1 MEYALFGLGAFLLAA
16 GMAGCVVPVVPGPL
30 LAYCA
35 LLTRFSAVG
44 STSLAIGAIIV
55 VVVTVVDYVLPA
67 VFARR
72 FDCTRW
78 GVLGCSIGTI
88 VGLFCMP
95 FGIILGP
102 FIGAVLGEIVAGR
115 KLGAA
120 MKGGFGA
127 LVGFALSSGVK
138 LATVALF
145 SWWFFTLP
153 K

>member
-1 MEYALFGLGAFLLAA
+1 MEYALFGLGVVLLAA
-16 GMAGCVVPVVPGPL
+16 GVVGCVVPVLPGPL

-44 STSLAIGAIIV
+44 STRLTIGAIV
-55 VVVTVVDYVLPA
+55 VVVVMIVDYVLPA

-72 FDCTRW
+72 FDCTGW
-78 GVLGCSIGTI
+78 GVFGCSVGTI
-88 VGLFCMP
+88 VGLFFMP
-95 FGIILGP
+95 LGIILGP
-102 FIGAVLGEIVAGR
+102 FTGAVVGEIVAGR

-145 SWWFFTLP
+145 AWWFFTLP